1 MSETTLKIPH
11 AVKIEE
17 SNCVSFKV
25 GLHASLHRSQY
36 DLLQNVSPDWC
47 NFRRG

>member
-25 GLHASLHRSQY
+25 GLHASYTAVNTTFCRMSVRS
-36 DLLQNVSPDWC
+36 WC
-47 NFRRG
+47 NFRRE